1 MMNDPLVYLCDLR
14 YNYSGV
20 LANDC
25 MPLGVAYMK
34 AVIDQQMPEVRSR
47 LFAYPDRLVDAMQ
60 EQPPDVLMLSN
71 YCWNEALSLHMAKLA
86 KRFNPRTLVVMGGPN
101 ISLEAERQQEYL
113 RSHTNLDLYVLGEG
127 DFLAAEVVRQ
137 FVDSGMSIE
146 ELGKREIPSSL
157 YRRPDGSIART
168 APWDRHKEVDTI
180 PSPWLTGILDEFF
193 DGKLAPIIET
203 NRGCPFTCTFC
214 CQGTGWYTK
223 VHYFTKERLREE
235 IFYIADKIAKLSPMM
250 HTLRIADSNYGMF
263 ERDAEI
269 SGYLGETQKLYG
281 WPTYIDATTGKN
293 RPDRIIKS
301 IEKVNGAMLLYQ
313 AVQSLDEGV
322 LRNVKRSTI
331 KMAAYEQLRVYMRG
345 RGLRSN
351 TDLILGLPGETLKSH
366 MDGIR
371 TLLDA
376 GLNQVTNFQLMM
388 LKGTELETV
397 ESRNLF
403 KFQSGFRILPK
414 NFGIYGG
421 EKCFDVEE
429 IVVSTD
435 TLSFDDYLKA
445 RKVALASAAFW
456 HDNCFEKVIAFA
468 GTQGVRRSEWL
479 DAILEEMESAD
490 GEIKEFLDSF
500 VSETVN
506 ELFTSREACIE
517 FYSREENFAKL
528 QSGDVGDNLMHKY
541 RAISSFYIW
550 PAICACAMWATRRL
564 LEARGVD
571 KQMPDFDVFWA
582 DFHRFID
589 LGHAHGRT
597 TEAILSGA
605 EAKMSY
611 DIEGWLAAGS
621 PLDPS
626 SFKLPETTRVQFRLD
641 DDSAR
646 ELHAAL
652 QSWTDT
658 LKGLTKMVT
667 RIQVAWQERRCHIE
681 GQPVS
686 VNSFAAVGD

>member
-1 MMNDPLVYLCDLR
+1 MNHPLVYLCDLR

-34 AVIDQQMPEVRSR
+34 AVIDQQQPEVHSR

-86 KRFNPRTLVVMGGPN
+86 KRFNPRMLVVMGGPN

-113 RSHTNLDLYVLGEG
+113 RDHPNLDLYVLGEG

-137 FVDSGMSIE
+137 FVDCGMSIT
-146 ELGKREIPSSL
+146 ELGGREIPSSL

-180 PSPWLTGILDEFF
+180 PSPWLSGILDEFF

-214 CQGTGWYTK
+214 CQGTSWYTK

-235 IFYIADKIAKLSPMM
+235 IFYIADRIAKLSPMM

-263 ERDAEI
+263 ERDAEL

-331 KMAAYEQLRVYMRG
+331 KMQAYEQLRVYMRG

-421 EKCFDVEE
+421 EKVFDVEE

-435 TLSFDDYLKA
+435 TLSFDDYLRA

-479 DAILEEMESAD
+479 DAILEEMESD
-490 GEIKEFLDSF
+490 PGEISEFLKNF
-500 VSETVN
+500 VAETVN
-506 ELFTSREACIE
+506 ELFSSREACIE

-550 PAICACAMWATRRL
+550 PAICACAMRATRKL

-571 KQMPDFDVFWA
+571 KQIPDFDVFWD

-589 LGHAHGRT
+589 LGHAHGHT
-597 TEAILSGA
+597 TEAILAGA
-605 EAKMSY
+605 ETEMSY

-621 PLDPS
+621 PIDPS
-626 SFKLPETTRVQFRLD
+626 SFKLSEPTHVLFRLD

-667 RIQVAWQERRCHIE
+667 RIQVVWQERRCHIGGE
-681 GQPVS
+681 PVPVS
-686 VNSFAAVGD
+686 AFAAAAD

>member
-1 MMNDPLVYLCDLR
+1 MNNPLVYLCDLR

-34 AVIDQQMPEVRSR
+34 AVIDQELHEVRSR

-86 KRFNPRTLVVMGGPN
+86 KRFNPGMLVVMGGPN

-113 RSHTNLDLYVLGEG
+113 QNQPNLDLYVLGEG

-137 FVDSGMSIE
+137 FLDSGKSVT
-146 ELGKREIPSSL
+146 ELGRREIPSSL

-180 PSPWLTGILDEFF
+180 PSPWTTGILDEFF

-214 CQGTGWYTK
+214 CQGTSWYTK
-223 VHYFTKERLREE
+223 VHYFSKERMREE
-235 IFYIADKIAKLSPMM
+235 IFYIADRIAKLSPMM

-263 ERDAEI
+263 ERDAEL

-281 WPTYIDATTGKN
+281 WPTFIDATTGKN

-331 KMAAYEQLRVYMRG
+331 KMQAYEQLRVYMRG

-421 EKCFDVEE
+421 EKVFDVEE

-435 TLSFDDYLKA
+435 TLSFDDYLRA

-456 HDNCFEKVIAFA
+456 HDNCFEKVINFA
-468 GTQGVRRSEWL
+468 GTVGVRRSEWL
-479 DAILEEMESAD
+479 DAILEEMESDRA
-490 GEIKEFLDSF
+490 EISTFLENF
-500 VSETVN
+500 ISETVN
-506 ELFTSREACIE
+506 ELFPSREACIE
-517 FYSREENFAKL
+517 YYSREENFAKL

-541 RAISSFYIW
+541 RAISSFHIW
-550 PAICACAMWATRRL
+550 PAICACAMRATRKL

-571 KQMPDFDVFWA
+571 QQIPDFDVFWA

-589 LGHAHGRT
+589 LGHAHGHT
-597 TEAILSGA
+597 TEAILAGA
-605 EAKMSY
+605 ETEMSY

-621 PLDPS
+621 PVDPS
-626 SFKLPETTRVQFRLD
+626 AFKLSEKTRVVFRLD
-641 DDSAR
+641 EDSTR

-667 RIQVAWQERRCHIE
+667 RIQVVWQERRCHIGGE
-681 GQPVS
+681 PVPVS
-686 VNSFAAVGD
+686 AFAAAAD